1 MTRSVVTTTWR
12 FLRRLPPGFR
22 FLWRTMV
29 WAFWLIYFSFIV
41 LVLALRY
48 SILPNIENY
57 RPALERLASQEIGQT
72 VRIGRIEASWHGINP
87 DLTLH
92 DVQVHDQAGRPALAF
107 SRVDAILSWWS
118 IPSAQLKLRL
128 LNIDNPTL
136 NLRRDSDGRFHIAG
150 IALGETQEQ
159 GGFTDWLLAQ
169 WRIRI
174 RNATLVWDDELRQAP
189 TLTLKALDFSLD
201 NSGRRHRFGLTAQP
215 PEALASRLDL
225 RGDLRSASFKWLG
238 GWSGTLLPN
247 WITSTSLPGGS
258 GSTIRSA
265 CRMDAV
271 PCAPGPV

>member
-118 IPSAQLKLRL
+118 IPSAELKLRL

-150 IALGETQEQ
+150 IALGETQV
-159 GGFTDWLLAQ
+159 LLCLIAAQ
-169 WRIRI
+169 
-174 RNATLVWDDELRQAP
+174 
-189 TLTLKALDFSLD
+189 LKLHRSKPRGQTVERF
-201 NSGRRHRFGLTAQP
+201 RRTVH
-215 PEALASRLDL
+215 
-225 RGDLRSASFKWLG
+225 
-238 GWSGTLLPN
+238 
-247 WITSTSLPGGS
+247 
-258 GSTIRSA
+258 
-265 CRMDAV
+265 AV
-271 PCAPGPV
+271 L